1 MQLNSSHTF
10 IDMVSDLVVWQ
21 ERAAQF
27 HMPQAH
33 HHLDQTD
40 LGLLAAVAML
50 WIFPQPHDWQNLNA
64 TTA

>member
-1 MQLNSSHTF
+1 MQLNSSHTY
-10 IDMVSDLVVWQ
+10 IDMVFGLVVWQ
-21 ERAAQF
+21 ERAAQY

-50 WIFPQPHDWQNLNA
+50 
-64 TTA
+64 